1 MQPKG
6 CHARFPF
13 VSVLRDSFEDP
24 RLRLLVCGYTRI
36 SPNQWNISGV
46 SLPFWRFYWNASP
59 GASIRC
65 EGVTVD
71 LGPLVAVLI
80 PPNTLFSTV
89 NNKRSAHLYIHFQML
104 AMERALAPQVV
115 RLPMKSPLTGVREAL
130 CELLLAPE
138 PVARRVSLVGRSL
151 VELAVSMADI
161 EEGNPL
167 DIRIAKVIAYMDE
180 HLQPSTTNADLAREA
195 GMGVSALNHL
205 FKEQIGQ
212 SLQTFLRF
220 KRIEK
225 AGLRLQFSDAS
236 IDQIAEETGF
246 CDRYHFSKVFRAL
259 QGLSPAAFRQAHAN
273 PFVTQKEK
281 V

>member
-1 MQPKG
+1 M
-6 CHARFPF
+6 
-13 VSVLRDSFEDP
+13 
-24 RLRLLVCGYTRI
+24 RLLVCGYTSI

-65 EGVTVD
+65 DGVTVD
-71 LGPLVAVLI
+71 LGPSVAVLI

-104 AMERALAPQVV
+104 AMDRALAPQVV
-115 RLPMKSPLTGVREAL
+115 RLPMKSPLAGIRDAL
-130 CELLLAPE
+130 CALLLAPE

-161 EEGNPL
+161 EAGNSPRS
-167 DIRIAKVIAYMDE
+167 DIRISKVIAYMDE
-180 HLQPSTTNADLAREA
+180 HLQPNTTNADLAREA
-195 GMGVSALNHL
+195 GMSVSALNHL
-205 FKEQIGQ
+205 FKVQIGQ

-225 AGLRLQFSDAS
+225 AGLLLQFSDAS
-236 IDQIAEETGF
+236 IDQIAEKTGF
-246 CDRYHFSKVFRAL
+246 CDRYHFSKVFRSL
-259 QGLSPAAFRQAHAN
+259 QGVSPAAFRQAHAN
-273 PFVTQKEK
+273 PFVTPKEGG
-281 V
+281 